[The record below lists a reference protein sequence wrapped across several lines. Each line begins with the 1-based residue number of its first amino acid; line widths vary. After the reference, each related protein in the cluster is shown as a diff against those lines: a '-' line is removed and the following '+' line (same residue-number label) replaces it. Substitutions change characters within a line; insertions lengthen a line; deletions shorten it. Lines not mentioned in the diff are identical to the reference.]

1 MKFSMYNKRRMS
13 KLTINEIAKMAN
25 VAKSTVSKALNGQ
38 KGVSEENRQRILSL
52 VEDVNYQP
60 NATARALAQNKTGI
74 IGFVLP
80 HSASTSLMDSYWI
93 QIITSITEE
102 LELNGNN
109 LMVIAPS
116 SNQNDPYESLRNISF
131 HLLSFLLLFSLSYNL
146 QHSLSSYSS

>member
-1 MKFSMYNKRRMS
+1 MS

-38 KGVSEENRQRILSL
+38 KGVSEENRKRILSL

-80 HSASTSLMDSYWI
+80 HSASTSLTESY
-93 QIITSITEE
+93 
-102 LELNGNN
+102 
-109 LMVIAPS
+109 
-116 SNQNDPYESLRNISF
+116 
-131 HLLSFLLLFSLSYNL
+131 
-146 QHSLSSYSS
+146 